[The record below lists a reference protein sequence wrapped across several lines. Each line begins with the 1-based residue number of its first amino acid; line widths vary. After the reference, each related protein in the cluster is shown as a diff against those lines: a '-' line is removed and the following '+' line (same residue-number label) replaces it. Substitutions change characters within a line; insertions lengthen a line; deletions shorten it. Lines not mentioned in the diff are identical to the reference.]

1 MLNYSETKEFKTWEE
16 VFYDYIKSP
25 GWNNVRIGFQGI
37 EYNLSWGDNIYYID
51 KNGKEHSYTFPQ
63 DVESLMDAHVLE
75 DGLSPRELMQRD
87 DLEYFAM
94 D

>member
-1 MLNYSETKEFKTWEE
+1 MKNYNEDKELATWEE

-25 GWNNVRIGFQGI
+25 GWNNVRIGFHGI

-51 KNGKEHSYTFPQ
+51 KDGKEHSYSFPQ

-75 DGLSPRELMQRD
+75 DGMSPRELMQRT
-87 DLEYFAM
+87 DLDYFAM